1 MPLNQQ
7 RVDFINKHSSD
18 VIQSASGTTFLPSL
32 TMAQMILESSGKD
45 ENGVFGAGK
54 AITARKA
61 NNFFGIKANSSWTG
75 NKLAFSTPKDG
86 KPVNYF
92 RVYVTP
98 LDSIKDHT
106 KFLLENS
113 RYKKAGVFDAKNY
126 REQAIALQKSGYAEG
141 SDGKGGG
148 YADSLIKLIEDYKL
162 YELDK
167 GKEIIEKKTESSL
180 KTTEENQFKIALIA
194 LTITAALYIGYK
206 LINKSQTIKTKTK

>member
-1 MPLNQQ
+1 MSLNQQ
-7 RVDFINKHSSD
+7 RVDFINQHSSD
-18 VIQSASGTTFLPSL
+18 VVQSSAGTSFLPSL

-54 AITARKA
+54 GITARKA
-61 NNFFGIKANSSWTG
+61 NNFFGIKASSSWKG

-92 RVYVTP
+92 RVYATP

-126 REQAIALQKSGYAEG
+126 REQAMALQKSGYAEG
-141 SDGKGGG
+141 NDGKGGG

-162 YELDK
+162 YNLDN
-167 GKEIIEKKTESSL
+167 GKQIIEKKTENSL
-180 KTTEENQFKIALIA
+180 KAIEGNQFKTAIIA
-194 LTITAALYIGYK
+194 LTITLAIYVGYK
-206 LINKSQTIKTKTK
+206 LIIKSKTIKTKTK

>member
-1 MPLNQQ
+1 MALNQQ
-7 RVDFINKHSSD
+7 RIDFIKQHSSD
-18 VIQSASGTTFLPSL
+18 VVTASEGTKFFPSL

-54 AITARKA
+54 GITARKA
-61 NNFFGIKANSSWTG
+61 NNFFGIKANSKWTG
-75 NKLAFSTPKDG
+75 AKMAFSTPKDN

-92 RVYVTP
+92 RVYATP
-98 LDSIKDHT
+98 KDSIIDHT

-113 RYKKAGVFDAKNY
+113 RYRNAGVFDAKNY
-126 REQAIALQKSGYAEG
+126 KDQAVALQKAGYAEG

-167 GKEIIEKKTESSL
+167 GKQIIEKKTESSINQIEEKKKPLTTIVLTAVTVVAIYILYKQL
-180 KTTEENQFKIALIA
+180 K
-194 LTITAALYIGYK
+194 
-206 LINKSQTIKTKTK
+206 NK